1 MVNNILPVG
10 RLPKTFSEPG
20 GHDGRYHNHYVLPLR
35 RVPEGSRPPRRPASP
50 SVHCRGDERSPL
62 LAAAFFGG
70 NVEASRS
77 FLDEYGY
84 IEKAISKSRFNRR
97 LHAIDSSL
105 WLQLFDLLAEVF
117 KQNNPDQSYVV
128 DSLPVAVCDNIR
140 IRRSKLYPLQEHGA
154 AFRGY
159 IASKRRYF
167 YGLRVHLVSTASG
180 EPVEFTLAA
189 ASEADIRLFKELKLE
204 LPEGAIIC
212 ADKGYTDYH
221 YEDLLE
227 DVGLHLKARRC
238 PCCRN
243 IRFKLPPIGELRP
256 CAGWAR
262 DARFERGT
270 IPPGP
275 SSANLETDRP
285 HEVAVLHLESQ
296 IVQRRAV
303 DPDPWKL
310 EAVIRIQPGVHGI
323 AACQPELA
331 AASQDSGIIVSQWVG
346 DRVTLA
352 LAYP

>member
-1 MVNNILPVG
+1 MDDTIITTYYLCDEFLKAIGHHDDQQV
-10 RLPKTFSEPG
+10 RLSSAE
-20 GHDGRYHNHYVLPLR
+20 VM
-35 RVPEGSRPPRRPASP
+35 
-50 SVHCRGDERSPL
+50 SVAL
-62 LAAAFFGG
+62 VAATFFGG

-84 IEKAISKSRFNRR
+84 IQKAISKSRFNRR

-105 WLQLFDLLAEVF
+105 WQELFDVLAEVF

-140 IRRSKLYPLQEHGA
+140 IRRSKLYPLQEHGE

-189 ASEADIRLFKELKLE
+189 ASEADISLFKELKLE

-227 DVGLHLKARRC
+227 DVGLHLKA
-238 PCCRN
+238 
-243 IRFKLPPIGELRP
+243 
-256 CAGWAR
+256 
-262 DARFERGT
+262 
-270 IPPGP
+270 
-275 SSANLETDRP
+275 
-285 HEVAVLHLESQ
+285 
-296 IVQRRAV
+296 QRRKRSKREMPAWVEFLSKPIRQYIETVFSKLSAMLAGKIHAV
-303 DPDPWKL
+303 TPRGFELKIVCFL
-310 EAVIRIQPGVHGI
+310 LAFSIQ
-323 AACQPELA
+323 CL
-331 AASQDSGIIVSQWVG
+331 
-346 DRVTLA
+346 
-352 LAYP
+352 

>member
-1 MVNNILPVG
+1 MEDTIITTYYLCDEFLKAIGHHDDQQV
-10 RLPKTFSEPG
+10 RLSTAE
-20 GHDGRYHNHYVLPLR
+20 VM
-35 RVPEGSRPPRRPASP
+35 
-50 SVHCRGDERSPL
+50 SVAL

-105 WLQLFDLLAEVF
+105 WQQLFDLLAEVF

-140 IRRSKLYPLQEHGA
+140 IRRSKLYPLQEHGE

-189 ASEADIRLFKELKLE
+189 ASEADITLFKELKLE

-212 ADKGYTDYH
+212 ADKGYADYH

-227 DVGLHLKARRC
+227 DVGLHLKAQRKKNSKR
-238 PCCRN
+238 PMPAWEEFLGKP
-243 IRFKLPPIGELRP
+243 IRQYIETVFSKLSAMFAGRIHAVTPRGFELK
-256 CAGWAR
+256 
-262 DARFERGT
+262 
-270 IPPGP
+270 
-275 SSANLETDRP
+275 
-285 HEVAVLHLESQ
+285 
-296 IVQRRAV
+296 IVCFLLAFS
-303 DPDPWKL
+303 
-310 EAVIRIQPGVHGI
+310 IQS
-323 AACQPELA
+323 L
-331 AASQDSGIIVSQWVG
+331 
-346 DRVTLA
+346 
-352 LAYP
+352 